1 MRKIAFVNEKGGSCK
16 TTLSVNIGSYFAA
29 RGGKRVLIVDL
40 DPQGQSGKSLGI
52 DVKSAQV
59 TTLELLMDPDVKVA
73 DAAMPTRIENLD
85 IIVANK
91 TLTDFP
97 TQVADDENRNAR
109 LRDKLRGLRGYD
121 YLIFDA
127 PPSMGLITINI
138 MLGAG
143 EIIIPV
149 NLTYLALDGCAEI
162 VETVGAVKKNL
173 GNRAL
178 QISLVLPVLYRNTRL
193 ANAIL
198 QKLSDFFGDKLSK
211 NVLGYNVI
219 VDEAQSYGKTV
230 WEYAPNSR
238 GAQVFEAIAKEI
250 DALG

>member
-29 RGGKRVLIVDL
+29 RQGKKVLIIDL
-40 DPQGQSGKSLGI
+40 DPQGQSGKSLGL
-52 DVKSAQV
+52 DVKSASK
-59 TTLELLMDPDVKVA
+59 TTLELMMAPDVKVSDIA
-73 DAAMPTRIENLD
+73 QPTRVENLD
-85 IIVANK
+85 IVVSNK

-97 TQVADDENRNAR
+97 TQAAEDDDRNVK

-121 YLIFDA
+121 YVIFDA

-138 MLGAG
+138 MMAAG
-143 EIIIPV
+143 EIVIPV

-162 VETVGAVKKNL
+162 VETVQAVKNNL
-173 GNRAL
+173 GNRSL
-178 QISLVLPVLYRNTRL
+178 KISLVLPVLYRNTRL

-198 QKLSDFFGDKLSK
+198 QKLSDFFSDKLSQ
-211 NVLGYNVI
+211 NVLGFNVT
-219 VDEAQSYGKTV
+219 VDEAQSYGKTI

-238 GAQVFEAIAKEI
+238 GAEVFEAIAKEI
-250 DALG
+250 DKLG